1 MPQYS
6 AVLDPV
12 RADTEVSTERSER
25 SPGPGLFRQHRRWF
39 ALVLVCLSSL
49 MIVLDS
55 TIVNVALPAIQQD
68 LGFSQAGLAWIF
80 NAYLLTFGGFML
92 LAGRAADLF
101 GRRKF
106 LIAGFALFTLASVA
120 CGFATSQGV
129 LVIARGIQGIGGSI
143 ISAVSLSLVLVLFP
157 ETRERAKAMSIWGFV
172 GSGGGSVGVIAGG
185 LLTQGLNWHWIFLIN
200 APIGL
205 VALRLARPLLP
216 KDSAIRL
223 AHSLDVGGTLAVIS
237 APLLMVYG
245 LVNAGQSDANPLVT
259 LVCLAG
265 ALGIVVVFVVH
276 ESRVRTPLVRMA
288 IFRSRTISVA
298 SVMTAFSGA
307 AFFGWFFFSP
317 LYAQQV
323 LNYNSLQTGLTF
335 LPATL
340 VMGGLSLGITAWI
353 VGRFGPKRPMVT
365 GMAIFVVGLLLFA
378 RAPVD
383 GSFWPDMLVPML
395 LLGLGAGISFMP
407 LILVGTQGVSASDS
421 GLVSGL
427 LSTSQLIGGSIG
439 LALLAGV
446 ASFRTAGLAADGADH
461 LVALTAGYQ
470 AAFLVAACLEL
481 VTLTLATTL
490 PRGSGGGLQRVG
502 AAGSHARL

>member
-1 MPQYS
+1 MPQSS
-6 AVLDPV
+6 AVLDRVP
-12 RADTEVSTERSER
+12 AGLEVSTERSER
-25 SPGPGLFRQHRRWF
+25 SSGTGSVRQHRRWL

-55 TIVNVALPAIQQD
+55 TIVNVALPAIQRD

-101 GRRKF
+101 GRRRF
-106 LIAGFALFTLASVA
+106 LMVGFAIFTLASVT
-120 CGFATSQGV
+120 CGFATSQA
-129 LVIARGIQGIGGSI
+129 VIVVARGVQGIGGSI
-143 ISAVSLSLVLVLFP
+143 VSAVSLSLVLVLFP

-172 GSGGGSVGVIAGG
+172 GSGGGTVGVIAGG
-185 LLTQGLNWHWIFLIN
+185 FLTQGLNWHWIFLIN
-200 APIGL
+200 VPIGVL
-205 VALRLARPLLP
+205 ALLLARPLLP
-216 KDSAIRL
+216 EDSTIGL
-223 AHSLDVGGTLAVIS
+223 GNGLDLGGTLAVIC
-237 APLLMVYG
+237 APLLVVYG
-245 LVNAGQSDANPLVT
+245 LVNAGQADANGLVT
-259 LVCLAG
+259 VACLVG
-265 ALGIVVVFVVH
+265 ALAIVVAFVVH
-276 ESRVRTPLVRMA
+276 ESRVRTPLVRMD
-288 IFRSRTISVA
+288 IFRSRTISVT

-340 VMGGLSLGITAWI
+340 VMGALSLGITASI

-365 GMAIFVVGLLLFA
+365 GMSIFVVGLLLFA

-407 LILVGTQGVSASDS
+407 LILVGTQGVSVSDS

-446 ASFRTAGLAADGADH
+446 ASFRTAGLLADGADH
-461 LVALTAGYQ
+461 LFALTGGYH

-481 VTLTLATTL
+481 MTVALATTQL
-490 PRGSGGGLQRVG
+490 R
-502 AAGSHARL
+502 ARFTSV